1 MAIKALK
8 HEISIKKFRDK
19 QTLNRA
25 INRVNFRFLQEIT
38 KAQWVYYLCKRQ
50 HGLKIT
56 CRIGLQLTSI
66 IKSTRFYGIFFQRSK
81 ERLLNYGGKRVN
93 GVNFIND
100 GNIYRLPVKLVF
112 TT

>member
-1 MAIKALK
+1 MAIKAFK

-25 INRVNFRFLQEIT
+25 INRVNFRFLGEIT

-56 CRIGLQLTSI
+56 C
-66 IKSTRFYGIFFQRSK
+66 
-81 ERLLNYGGKRVN
+81 
-93 GVNFIND
+93 
-100 GNIYRLPVKLVF
+100 
-112 TT
+112 